1 MDNTFR
7 KPSEYK
13 DDIARLS
20 FERNMM
26 LNGGLHDHTDHADHA
41 EDMGEI
47 TGQKYDND
55 LEKGMPIRSQYNIRK
70 PIHDEN
76 KHIDFN
82 IHHVKAKKINVKS
95 YDDGGD
101 AGYAEIDK
109 SMNDLSSQLNPITSC
124 KISMEKMT
132 NNIFYNIFKSMN
144 SHYLVNG
151 LGLYNLFG
159 CLYILSND
167 ITEVE
172 LKKFFDFPQKDEL
185 FKGFVVLNELDD
197 IFRTTN
203 FMIIGDEVPINIDII
218 NKLKMFCDVLICS
231 DKKHELSK
239 INNHINKIMGAKM
252 KNIITQEILFN
263 LQLTFLTVL
272 IIHPVWLNS
281 FDEIVGGYFNKDD
294 TKTEMNFLFSENKT
308 FGYYEDKTHQLLEIV
323 CANKTMTM
331 GVLIGDLECDEEKL
345 HYFIKNIKNSLMDE
359 VYIPV
364 INSDVKMRFT
374 NVLKNMGLKTPFVKV
389 SASKLFPEN
398 VVLQDVIQNV
408 KIIIDNNYVNKKH
421 DNKKAYRSNRK
432 FIANRK
438 FIYYFRMIKTNT
450 FVCIGTF
457 DS

>member
-1 MDNTFR
+1 MDNSFM
-7 KPSEYK
+7 KQNNYK
-13 DDIARLS
+13 DDIDRLA

-26 LNGGLHDHTDHADHA
+26 MNGGLHKDDDDDGA
-41 EDMGEI
+41 GEI
-47 TGQKYDND
+47 TGQKYDID

-82 IHHVKAKKINVKS
+82 IHHVKAKKLNIKS
-95 YDDGGD
+95 YDEDINT
-101 AGYAEIDK
+101 GYAEIDK
-109 SMNDLSSQLNPITSC
+109 SMNDISSQLNPITSC
-124 KISMEKMT
+124 KIPMEKMT
-132 NNIFYNIFKSMN
+132 HMIFSYILKSMN
-144 SHYLVNG
+144 THYLING

-159 CLYILSND
+159 CLYVLSND

-172 LKKFFDFPQKDEL
+172 LKKFFNFPSKDEIL
-185 FKGFVVLNELDD
+185 KGFAVLNEIDEMFK
-197 IFRTTN
+197 IKN
-203 FMIIGDEVPINIDII
+203 FMIIGDEVPINTDII
-218 NKLKMFCDVLICS
+218 EKLKMFCDILICS
-231 DKKHELSK
+231 DEKHELSK
-239 INNHINKIMGAKM
+239 INNHINKIMGTKM
-252 KNIITQEILFN
+252 KNTITQEILFS

-272 IIHPVWLNS
+272 IIQPVWLNS
-281 FDEIVGGYFNKDD
+281 FDNIVGGYFNKDE

-323 CANKTMTM
+323 CGNKTMTM
-331 GVLIGDLECDEEKL
+331 GILVGDLECDEQKL

-364 INSDVKMRFT
+364 INSDVKLRFT

-450 FVCIGTF
+450 IVCIGTF